1 MPSLQN
7 LAMCPNCN
15 SIKLSWHNTTVSC
28 PDCLSEFRREAE
40 FVDFLENKLLNTL
53 EIKALEVWGADLHA
67 TAMSAPAHYVQIQS
81 LYPDAWQQAVK
92 GNVLE
97 IGCGSGTDTIHLSK
111 LNESISLF
119 SFDLGSNV
127 AGLSKLLKNHKNTSV
142 FRATALRVPIKNETI
157 DMIYS
162 FGVFHHTRNPEK
174 CFEEAYRVLNKKG
187 VLFFYLYSAH
197 EDNPIKYTGV
207 LLEKGLMQT
216 LAFIPEFLHKPFLF
230 TLSLPCLLLFSWPA
244 QLLKLFGLV
253 NISKKFPMFWGT
265 TPASIIPDLK
275 DRLLAPVNHRFK
287 LKALKS
293 LLQRKFFNEI
303 HVKKT
308 SAGLF
313 GYCIK

>member
-7 LAMCPNCN
+7 IAMCPNCA
-15 SIKLSWHNTTVSC
+15 SIKLSWHNTTVTC
-28 PDCLSEFRREAE
+28 LDCASEFRREAE
-40 FVDFLENKLLNTL
+40 FVDFLESNLLNNI

-127 AGLSKLLKNHKNTSV
+127 AGLSKLLKTNTNTTV
-142 FRATALRVPIKNETI
+142 FRASALQIPIKNETI
-157 DMIYS
+157 DMVYS

-197 EDNPIKYTGV
+197 EDNPIKYVGV
-207 LLEKGLMQT
+207 LLEKGVMQT
-216 LAFIPEFLHKPFLF
+216 LAFIPGFLHKPFLF
-230 TLSLPCLLLFSWPA
+230 ILSIPCLVLFSWPA
-244 QLLKLFGLV
+244 LLLNLFGFV

-313 GYCIK
+313 GYCVK

>member
-1 MPSLQN
+1 MLSLQN
-7 LAMCPNCN
+7 IAMCPNCA

-28 PDCLSEFRREAE
+28 PDCLTEFQREAE
-40 FVDFLENKLLNTL
+40 FVDFLENKLLNKL

-81 LYPDAWQQAVK
+81 LYPDVWQQAVK

-127 AGLSKLLKNHKNTSV
+127 AGLSKLLKTNKNTTV
-142 FRATALRVPIKNETI
+142 FRASALQIPIKNETI
-157 DMIYS
+157 DMVYS

-174 CFEEAYRVLNKKG
+174 CFEEAYRVMNKKG

-197 EDNPIKYTGV
+197 EDNPIKYAGV
-207 LLEKGLMQT
+207 FLENGVMHT
-216 LAFIPEFLHKPFLF
+216 LSFIPEFLHKPFLF
-230 TLSLPCLLLFSWPA
+230 ILSISCLLLFSWPA
-244 QLLKLFGLV
+244 QLLKLFGFV
-253 NISKKFPMFWGT
+253 SISKKFPMFWGT

-287 LKALKS
+287 LKDLKNLIKS
-293 LLQRKFFNEI
+293 CLFREVHI
-303 HVKKT
+303 KKT

>member
-7 LAMCPNCN
+7 IVMCPNCT
-15 SIKLSWHNTTVSC
+15 SIKLSWHNAMVSC

-53 EIKALEVWGADLHA
+53 EIKALEVWGDDLHA
-67 TAMSAPAHYVQIQS
+67 EAMSAPAHYLQIQS
-81 LYPDAWQQAVK
+81 LYPNEWQQSLK

-127 AGLSKLLKNHKNTSV
+127 AGLSKLLKTHKNTTI
-142 FRATALRVPIKNETI
+142 FRATALRIPIKNETI
-157 DMIYS
+157 DLVYS

-174 CFEEAYRVLNKKG
+174 CFKEAYRVLNKKG
-187 VLFFYLYSAH
+187 VLFFYLYSSH
-197 EDNPIKYTGV
+197 EDNPIKYAGV
-207 LLEKGLMQT
+207 LLEKGLMNT
-216 LAFIPEFLHKPFLF
+216 LAFIPEFLHKPLLF
-230 TLSLPCLLLFSWPA
+230 ILSIPCLLLFSWPA
-244 QLLKLFGLV
+244 QMLKLFGLV
-253 NISKKFPMFWGT
+253 RISKKFPMFWGT

-287 LKALKS
+287 LKALKNLIQS
-293 LLQRKFFNEI
+293 CLFSEVHI
-303 HVKKT
+303 KKT

-313 GYCIK
+313 GYCVK